1 MGYFLVNKE
10 LSVFEI
16 EIWDHSRV
24 DEDTLIGHVTI
35 KRPST
40 DDWYRR
46 KGGVLTLDNSPGK
59 LEVFVTMIN
68 LMDSEVWGMS
78 KEFLQEHAASGDRE
92 EIERKTLPNVLC
104 SRSEILTVEV
114 ITSEGFHKQGKLF
127 PYVSVSFPTHSRTI
141 FPNEQF
147 TDSVK
152 GTRVPEWNRKL
163 FFLMLTTHPK
173 EMLVRLHSRKTFSK
187 KKGLIGNA
195 KIEISDDFEV
205 HRQKYN
211 LEEGG
216 WIELVSRKVP
226 CAAFFRTPAA
236 QAYLGSG
243 ESVSVGEKTR
253 SELEHRESPL
263 HIQ

>member
-10 LSVFEI
+10 LSVFEV

-24 DEDTLIGHVTI
+24 ERDTRIGHVTI

-40 DDWYRR
+40 EDWYRR
-46 KGGVLTLDNSPGK
+46 KGGMVTLDDSPGK

-68 LMDSEVWGMS
+68 LMDSEVWGMTNEYL
-78 KEFLQEHAASGDRE
+78 KEHAASEDRE

-104 SRSEILTVEV
+104 SRSEILAVEV
-114 ITSEGFHKQGKLF
+114 VSSEGFHKHGKLS
-127 PYVSVSFPTHSRTI
+127 PYVSVSFPTHTRTI
-141 FPNEQF
+141 FPNEQC

-163 FFLMLTTHPK
+163 FYLSLTTHPK
-173 EMLVRLHSRKTFSK
+173 EMIVKVSSK
-187 KKGLIGNA
+187 KKLLGHA

-226 CAAFFRTPAA
+226 CAAFFKTPAA
-236 QAYLGSG
+236 QAFLGTGISA
-243 ESVSVGEKTR
+243 SVGEKTR
-253 SELEHRESPL
+253 SELEHREPL
-263 HIQ
+263 LQTQYQ

>member
-10 LSVFEI
+10 LGVFEV
-16 EIWDHSRV
+16 EVWDHSKV
-24 DEDTLIGHVTI
+24 EQDKLIGHVTI

-46 KGGVLTLDNSPGK
+46 RGGVINLDDSPGK
-59 LEVFVTMIN
+59 IEVFVTMIN
-68 LMDSEVWGMS
+68 LMDSEVWGMPT
-78 KEFLQEHAASGDRE
+78 EFVREHAAAEDRE

-104 SRSEILTVEV
+104 SRSEILAVEV
-114 ITSEGFHKQGKLF
+114 VSSEGFQKQGKLS
-127 PYVSVSFPTHSRTI
+127 PYVSVAFPSHTRTI
-141 FPNEQF
+141 FPNEQC

-163 FFLMLTTHPK
+163 FYLMLTTHPK
-173 EMLVRLHSRKTFSK
+173 EMIVKLHSRKTFGK
-187 KKGLIGNA
+187 ALLGNA
-195 KIEISDDFEV
+195 KVEILDDFEV

-216 WIELVSRKVP
+216 WIELVIRKVP

-236 QAYLGSG
+236 QAFLGTTP
-243 ESVSVGEKTR
+243 VSLPEKTKTTT
-253 SELEHRESPL
+253 ESGGLGLPVST
-263 HIQ
+263 Q